1 MCVLLLII
9 SLLQGTYDRST
20 HMTMSVPAASA
31 TSQISRFMK
40 QAKRSEYDHT
50 VYAVVLALSVLVV
63 RSLNIHALGEEQ
75 TVVCK
80 QPPPPPPGI
89 MCVQAWIMHGPQCH
103 IALPGLWGVRMATPE
118 YMPFVVAFRYIQTW
132 GLITSELSMLHD

>member
-1 MCVLLLII
+1 MCVLLII
-9 SLLQGTYDRST
+9 SLLQGTNDRST

-40 QAKRSEYDHT
+40 QAKRSEHDHT
-50 VYAVVLALSVLVV
+50 VCMVVLALRVLVV

-75 TVVCK
+75 TVMCK
-80 QPPPPPPGI
+80 QPPPPPGI